1 MSLLHLLCRGINR
14 QMKKSWSKEKGIILP
29 LVLIF
34 ALLLMISGLAFMSLG
49 IQEGSLVQR
58 EISKRQAF
66 YLAEAGLERALYD
79 LRQDFEEDSRNWADG
94 EINEIKV
101 DSQVDEDG
109 FSSLLYDETSLG
121 SGFYAVAVKN
131 IRIELKVTD
140 EEIDEF
146 IKDEIWVKARG
157 TFRDVSK
164 TIQAYVTIEN
174 LSPWNNAIFCAETPQ
189 KKIDSANIHGSVH
202 LLGKE
207 GKKKAFSLV
216 GSAHIQNAYY
226 SIPEALKGKIPP
238 PPKVVFNEEIVESL
252 KAKLR
257 VKQGGVFL
265 DFDAGIG
272 MSPDHP
278 KSKLEAFKPTLDGVY
293 TASGFMGE
301 GEDNVYSDN
310 GKETSYN
317 LGKRVKFPSL
327 YDSYIDPVT
336 KKEYAYMYWHYLK
349 ENSLHIKENEI
360 SYQTPV
366 FNYSYPNKG
375 SISWDGK
382 GELEI
387 DGLIY
392 INGDLILG
400 KEGQPP
406 GTQTI
411 RYEGKGILI
420 SSGSIFIHS
429 HLFPKRI
436 FPADDAIGLIA
447 AEDIYILPQEIYPL
461 YFMGGALFAEETVYI
476 AEKSHVAGSIVANSF
491 EMGRMSMIAQ
501 VPDLATD
508 LPPGMIAGW
517 PDWYITLRQ
526 WKEL

>member
-1 MSLLHLLCRGINR
+1 MLLLHLLCRGINR
-14 QMKKSWSKEKGIILP
+14 QMEKSWSEEKGIILP

-49 IQEGSLVQR
+49 IQENSLVQR

-79 LRQDFEEDSRNWADG
+79 LRQDFEEGTQNWADG
-94 EINEIKV
+94 EINEVEVDSKV
-101 DSQVDEDG
+101 DENG

-121 SGFYAVAVKN
+121 SGSYSVVVKN
-131 IRIELKVTD
+131 IRIELEET

-146 IKDEIWVKARG
+146 IKDEIWVKVRG
-157 TFRDVSK
+157 AFRDISK
-164 TIQAYVTIEN
+164 SIQAYVTIEN
-174 LSPWNNAIFCAETPQ
+174 LSPWNNAIFCGQAPQ
-189 KKIDSANIHGSVH
+189 KKIDSANICGSVH
-202 LLGKE
+202 LLGEKGKE
-207 GKKKAFSLV
+207 KALSLT
-216 GSAHIQNAYY
+216 GSAHIQNTYY
-226 SIPEALKGKIPP
+226 LPEVLKKRISPP
-238 PPKVVFNEEIVESL
+238 AKVVFNGEIVESL
-252 KAKLR
+252 KTKLR

-278 KSKLEAFKPTLDGVY
+278 KSKLEAFKPTVDGIY
-293 TASGFMGE
+293 TALGFTGE

-310 GKETSYN
+310 GKEAGYN
-317 LGKRVKFPSL
+317 LGQRVKFPSL

-336 KKEYAYMYWHYLK
+336 RKEYAYTYWDYFK
-349 ENSLHIKENEI
+349 ENSFHIKENEI

-366 FNYSYPNKG
+366 FDYSYPEKG
-375 SISWDGK
+375 SISWDDQG
-382 GELEI
+382 GLEI

-392 INGDLILG
+392 INGDLIIG
-400 KEGQPP
+400 EEDQSP

-411 RYEGKGILI
+411 RYGGKGILI
-420 SSGSIFIHS
+420 SSGSIFIHT

-447 AEDIYILPQEIYPL
+447 AEDIYILPYEVYAL
-461 YFMGGALFAEETVYI
+461 YFMGGLFAEEGVYI
-476 AEKSHVAGSIVANSF
+476 AEKSYVAGSIVANSF
-491 EMGRMSMIAQ
+491 EMGRESMVAQ
-501 VPDLATD
+501 VPDLATN
-508 LPPGMIAGW
+508 LPPDMIAGW
-517 PDWYITLRQ
+517 PDWYITLRE